1 MKCTDIRLCCIYKD
15 NMAICNQETLKEWF
29 SGVATGKI
37 EPTLVYYVGDIG
49 TGKKTYIDEM
59 VNLESYKCI
68 NINCI
73 YDKDHSRLKKK
84 TFVSELSHIVT
95 NRNIEY
101 FLTGVKDIVVIHNL
115 HVVTDKV
122 FFDDLMTVK
131 NTVKFVTP
139 VVCILNKHFI
149 SERFL
154 TYMTK
159 GSSTFYHQ
167 QKTID
172 ELTCIA
178 AKVFKEYGIVSLPDK
193 FQDKINKCDGN
204 IYFLLTQVRQFALA
218 SRFCD
223 DHTSDK
229 LDKNIVTKCFDDL
242 CSTEFTWYKKQEIIK
257 SQGSLVRLLMPN
269 HIFCGLDKDD
279 TKNPNDKFDIGL
291 KCMETMAFG
300 ETVTGSNYAAFTS
313 LLQCIY
319 PTIQVQNSTIK
330 SMVLSNCQSSSNMDT
345 LPRLLY
351 PHTDD
356 QFIFIVYC
364 IVESIE
370 LEQARKKTKDEIP
383 WTQWLPRISKLGLN
397 ELQQKH
403 FKILNTHNITKKKI
417 NRFLSRIRSP
427 IPDDI

>member
-1 MKCTDIRLCCIYKD
+1 
-15 NMAICNQETLKEWF
+15 MAVCDQETLKEWF
-29 SGVATGKI
+29 SGVAEGKV
-37 EPTLVYYVGDIG
+37 EPTLVYYVGDVG
-49 TGKKTYIDEM
+49 TGKKTYINEL
-59 VNLESYKCI
+59 VNSKCYKCI

-84 TFVSELSHIVT
+84 TFVNELSHIVT

-115 HVVTDKV
+115 HVITDKA

-139 VVCILNKHFI
+139 VVCILNRHYI

-159 GSSTFYHQ
+159 GCPTFHHQ
-167 QKTID
+167 QKSFE
-172 ELTCIA
+172 ELMLIA
-178 AKVFKEYGIVSLPDK
+178 RNVFQEYGIRNIPAN
-193 FQDKINKCDGN
+193 FEDKIKECDGN
-204 IYFLLTQVRQFALA
+204 IYYILTQARQFALTNEL
-218 SRFCD
+218 CD
-223 DHTSDK
+223 DYTDDK

-242 CSTEFTWYKKQEIIK
+242 CSTEFTWAKKQEIIK

-269 HIFCGLDKDD
+269 HIFAGLDKND
-279 TKNPNDKFDIGL
+279 TIKPNEKFDIGL
-291 KCMETMAFG
+291 KCMEMMAFG
-300 ETVTGSNYAAFTS
+300 ETVTGSNYASFTS

-330 SMVLSNCQSSSNMDT
+330 SMVLSNCQSSSNIDT

-351 PHTDD
+351 PHPDD
-356 QFIFIVYC
+356 QFVYIIYC
-364 IVESIE
+364 IIESIE
-370 LEQARKKTKDEIP
+370 LEQARKRIKDDIP
-383 WTQWLPRISKLGLN
+383 WTQWLPRISKSGLN

-417 NRFLSRIRSP
+417 NRFLNRISCS
-427 IPDDI
+427 IPDECS